1 MKKTTKL
8 IVAFV
13 VIGILG
19 AAAAGAA
26 LYFKQPLPGKDGKH
40 AAVEPEAHPKKP
52 ARYVS
57 LDKVIVMLRRSPG
70 ETQAHYISTD
80 LVLSTTLDQE
90 KKTKDD
96 LPMLRSVAVR
106 ALSAHT
112 MSAAQ
117 ELTVEQYA
125 EQLNNTFAA
134 TYDKDKLE
142 KPFSEVMIGKL
153 IIE

>member
-1 MKKTTKL
+1 MKKSTKL
-8 IVAFV
+8 IIVFV
-13 VIGILG
+13 VLGVLG
-19 AAAAGAA
+19 AAGAGAA
-26 LYFKQPLPGKDGKH
+26 LYFKQPMPGKDGKH
-40 AAVEPEAHPKKP
+40 AAPEAPKKKP
-52 ARYVS
+52 AKYVS
-57 LDKVIVMLRRSPG
+57 LDKVIVMLRRGPG
-70 ETQAHYISTD
+70 ENQAHYISTD
-80 LVLSTTLDQE
+80 LVLSTTAEQE
-90 KKTKDD
+90 KKTKED

-117 ELTVEQYA
+117 DLTVEQYA
-125 EQLNNTFAA
+125 EQLNSTFAA

>member
-8 IVAFV
+8 IIAFV
-13 VIGILG
+13 VIGIVG
-19 AAAAGAA
+19 AAGAGAA
-26 LYFKQPLPGKDGKH
+26 LYFKQPMPGKDGKP
-40 AAVEPEAHPKKP
+40 AEAEAPKKKP

-80 LVLSTTLDQE
+80 LVLSTTLEQE
-90 KKTKDD
+90 KKVKDD

-112 MSAAQ
+112 MGAAQ
-117 ELTVEQYA
+117 ALTVEQYA
-125 EQLNNTFAA
+125 EQINSTFAA